1 MAKTRAR
8 LGANICL
15 AIKNGKSID
24 DIKTLLDE
32 AGSVDDEEITSIK
45 GRPLWW
51 ALDCQN
57 LECVKLLLEHVA
69 NPNYAQLYGGVP
81 VSHYLEKVAATAD
94 GSFAKKAAILLLKH
108 GSHIP
113 SVVYR
118 SKVPVCLAIR
128 EYIERPWTPANH
140 LDWPIAFKRQ
150 VVALLCS
157 LRVCRGIRVPSAS
170 VICFMI
176 RVMGANH
183 FVVL

>member
-1 MAKTRAR
+1 MTKPRFR
-8 LGANICL
+8 LGAEICL
-15 AIKNGKSID
+15 AIENGESID

-32 AGSVDDEEITSIK
+32 AGSVDDEEITNIK

-57 LECVKLLLEHVA
+57 LECVKLLLKHGA
-69 NPNYAQLYGGVP
+69 NPNYQHLSGIVMP
-81 VSHYLEKVAATAD
+81 HLFEKIAYMTTF
-94 GSFAKKAAILLLKH
+94 SFAAKAAILFLQY

-113 SVVYR
+113 PYVFQRQTPLCQAV
-118 SKVPVCLAIR
+118 R

-140 LDWPIAFKRQ
+140 LDWPIAFKKQ

-157 LRVCRGIRVPSAS
+157 LRVCRGIRAPSTS
-170 VICFMI
+170 VLCYLI

-183 FVVL
+183 FVIL

>member
-1 MAKTRAR
+1 MAKIRVW

-57 LECVKLLLEHVA
+57 LECVKLLLEHGA
-69 NPNYAQLYGGVP
+69 DPNYRRVLNILTV
-81 VSHYLEKVAATAD
+81 HLFEKIAYMTTF
-94 GSFAKKAAILLLKH
+94 SFAAKAAILFLQY

-113 SVVYR
+113 PYVFQRQTPLCQAV
-118 SKVPVCLAIR
+118 R
-128 EYIERPWTPANH
+128 EYIKRPWTPANH

-157 LRVCRGIRVPSAS
+157 LRVCRGIRAPSAS
-170 VICFMI
+170 VLCYLI

-183 FVVL
+183 FVIL